1 MWKWLVPINVVLGG
15 LDYLYVKLAI
25 ISWTEKIN
33 DSELS
38 GLSFIAVALC
48 WHLMASAIFY
58 GLFSLSELW
67 DREIKERKQ

>member
-33 DSELS
+33 DLELS
-38 GLSFIAVALC
+38 GRSFTVLAFCLHLVASL
-48 WHLMASAIFY
+48 IFY
-58 GLFSLSELW
+58 ALFSLSRLW
-67 DREIKERKQ
+67 DREIKEREQ